1 GQSALYSKAAL
12 RRSTPKSPSFIT
24 STLSNSVNGLGDG
37 PASESLSAIVRC
49 RAEFS
54 PPRISGQRER
64 NAGVTFLGTC
74 PNAAGRIAT
83 SSSLKSGTGSNAGSS
98 IKLKN
103 VTVAQ
108 LVQHRATF
116 TSCDG
121 NPQWGDCSL
130 LLRAVARE
138 VSNAVRLDCL
148 CRRDVGIAAGCIALL
163 ELGKSASIERTRQLR
178 IESQPIVDHCCY
190 AWNTLIVRVSRG
202 FPPHARRS

>member
-1 GQSALYSKAAL
+1 LLESRAQAIDAQVPQLHHLNVIKL
-12 RRSTPKSPSFIT
+12 RQWPRRRARECQPIRYRSMQ
-24 STLSNSVNGLGDG
+24 
-37 PASESLSAIVRC
+37 
-49 RAEFS
+49 AEFS

-103 VTVAQ
+103 VTVAR

-121 NPQWGDCSL
+121 NPQWVDCSL

-163 ELGKSASIERTRQLR
+163 ELGKSAFIERTRQLR
-178 IESQPIVDHCCY
+178 IESQPE
-190 AWNTLIVRVSRG
+190 L
-202 FPPHARRS
+202 